1 MCGIVGYVGFKDP
14 TPVLISGLEKLEY
27 RGYDSAGLAV
37 LNNGSIDIHRA
48 EGKLSKLKDLLK
60 YIGPN
65 ETVTGN
71 QIHVGIGH
79 TRWATHGKPS
89 ETNAHPHVAGKV
101 AIVHNGIYEN
111 YAETKARLLKEGVKF
126 QSETDTEVLAHL
138 INKFVDDSPTLLE
151 AVKKALHGVHGSY
164 GLVVVSTKF
173 PDQIVVTKV
182 ASPIVIGLADGENL
196 LASDI
201 PALLPYTRKVL
212 ILEDGEFAEIKR
224 EKVTLYDQNGVI
236 QREPLTVTWDAVTAE
251 KGGYR
256 HFMLKEIHE
265 QPQVVTDTIRGRM
278 NLESGEIYFD
288 DVQLTNADFVQ
299 VDRVSMVACGT
310 AWHASLT
317 IKYYIEM
324 FAKLPVE
331 VDLGSE
337 FRYRNPIVNEKTLF
351 VAVSQS
357 GETADTLGSLGKAVE
372 LGVKPL
378 AICNVVGSSIARKA
392 GNVIYTHAGPE
403 ISVAS
408 TKAFLTQLTAGL
420 LLALRLGLARG
431 TLSREEATQAFLD
444 IAKLPVLLADVLK
457 LDKQIEKISRKYGK
471 AGNSVL
477 YLGRGMLFPTA
488 LEGALK
494 MKELSYIHAEGYA
507 AGELKHGPL
516 ALVSEEM
523 PVVAVIGHDGVN
535 YEKTMSNLKEVESR
549 GGKTIIVTDYASA
562 ELREMAWELLEV
574 GEVPQILLPMIM
586 TVPLQLLAYHTAVY
600 RGTDVDQPRNL
611 AKSVTVE

>member
-1 MCGIVGYVGFKDP
+1 MCGIVGYVGFKEP

-27 RGYDSAGLAV
+27 RGYDSAGVAII
-37 LNNGSIDIHRA
+37 NGDSIDIHRA

-60 YIGPN
+60 DAGLNGDSSGDKIR
-65 ETVTGN
+65 
-71 QIHVGIGH
+71 VGIGH

-111 YAETKARLLKEGVKF
+111 YAETKAQLLKEGVKF
-126 QSETDTEVLAHL
+126 SSETDTEVLAHL
-138 INKFVDDSPTLLE
+138 INKYVEDSPTLVD

-164 GLVVVSTKF
+164 ALVVISTKF

-182 ASPIVIGLADGENL
+182 ASPLVIGLADGENL

-201 PALLPYTRKVL
+201 PALLAYTRKVL
-212 ILEDGEFAEIKR
+212 ILEDGEFAEIR
-224 EKVTLYDQNGVI
+224 RDRVTLFDKKGVI
-236 QREPLTVTWDAVTAE
+236 QRDPFTVTWDAVTAE

-278 NLESGEIYFD
+278 NLEAGEIYFD
-288 DVQLTNADFVQ
+288 DVQLTNADFAQ
-299 VDRVSMVACGT
+299 IDRVSMVACGT
-310 AWHASLT
+310 AWHACLT
-317 IKYYIEM
+317 IKYYIER
-324 FAKLPVE
+324 FAKIPVE

-337 FRYRNPIVNEKTLF
+337 FRYRNPVVNGKTLF

-357 GETADTLGSLGKAVE
+357 GETADTLGSLGTALA

-392 GNVIYTHAGPE
+392 GSVIYTHAGPE

-431 TLSREEATQAFLD
+431 TLSKEEAKQAFQD
-444 IAKLPVLLADVLK
+444 VAKLPVLLAEVLK

-477 YLGRGMLFPTA
+477 YLGRGILYPTA

-516 ALVSEEM
+516 ALVNEEM
-523 PVVAVIGHDGVN
+523 PVVAVIGNDGVN

-549 GGKTIIVTDYASA
+549 GGKTIVVTDRATA
-562 ELREMAWELLEV
+562 ELREMAWELVEI
-574 GEVPQILLPMIM
+574 GETPQILLPMVM